1 MTVVKR
7 RSVKRCAAAVVIAAS
22 ACAIGVTGSLT
33 AFTPVAQAGDRD
45 ALVADQNA
53 KADEIDQLKADLEGY
68 SADIREA
75 VLALHDTRKKM
86 PVAEEELATAQ
97 AELSAA
103 QREAEAK
110 AALLKAA
117 QSELAQ
123 INHSAGATSSA
134 AREASNSM
142 AEVAR
147 AVYRGD
153 DLPSTVEL
161 LMNSATPEEFTN
173 AYRAQITLSRSQ
185 SAALAQLEREY
196 GQVRNRQSRQDA
208 VAQRVDQLKREADK
222 LVTLQQEKE
231 AAAAQKKDELSA
243 LETAIEERSAYL
255 ESKKAEIEETVAA
268 EEREYE
274 SIKAQIAAIDE
285 ENRRKAA
292 EAAASASASPDYG
305 SGGSSSFLQWPV
317 PGYYQLTSAYGYRTS
332 PIYGGSEFHTGIDI
346 GVPCGVPQRAP
357 AAGTVTT
364 AGWTGVGG
372 NMVYI
377 NHGYVNGA
385 SWQTGFA
392 HYSSV
397 AVSVGQY
404 VQAGEVIGYTGSTG
418 WSTGCHMH
426 FEVWKN
432 GSTLNP
438 LSMF

>member
-1 MTVVKR
+1 MMR
-7 RSVKRCAAAVVIAAS
+7 RGSVKRAAVAMVSVATVVAVCV
-22 ACAIGVTGSLT
+22 AGSLAGYT
-33 AFTPVAQAGDRD
+33 SVAEAANRD
-45 ALVADQNA
+45 DLVADQNA
-53 KADEIDQLKADLEGY
+53 KADEIDQLKADLEAY

-75 VLALHDTRKKM
+75 VLALHDTRTKI
-86 PVAEEELATAQ
+86 PVAEQELATAQ
-97 AELSAA
+97 SELSAA
-103 QREAEAK
+103 RREAETK

-117 QSELAQ
+117 QNELDG
-123 INHSAGATSSA
+123 IKDSANVTRSA

-142 AEVAR
+142 AEIAR

-173 AYRAQITLSRSQ
+173 AYRAQIVLSRSQ
-185 SAALAQLEREY
+185 STALAHLEQEF
-196 GQVRNRQSRQDA
+196 GQVLNRQSRQDA
-208 VAQRVDQLKREADK
+208 VAQRVVQLKRDADE

-231 AAAAQKKDELSA
+231 AAATQKRDQLNA
-243 LETAIEERSAYL
+243 LETTIEEKSAYL
-255 ESKKAEIEETVAA
+255 ESKKAEIEATVAA
-268 EEREYE
+268 EEQEYE
-274 SIKAQIAAIDE
+274 AIKAKIAAIDE

-292 EAAASASASPDYG
+292 EAAASASPNYG

-332 PIYGGSEFHTGIDI
+332 PIYGGTEFHGGIDI

-364 AGWTGVGG
+364 AGWTGGGG

-404 VQAGEVIGYTGSTG
+404 VQAGDVIGYTGSTG

-432 GSTLNP
+432 GSTINP